1 MKTSEE
7 TSNQIRVHISK
18 IVGDLLSLILTGL
31 IAIIAKKLVLPV
43 ENEDTEI
50 KSMYSC
56 FVLLLIFVA
65 FMLFSKIVVYILKW
79 LYDAAFNRRRRRSVI
94 LLSKDNYYGL
104 VVPTIRQGVDHA
116 FLCKKTMMH
125 LFENG
130 SAESLL
136 KAISEYADTL
146 YYFDQADKMLTELLP
161 TGDIGYSERRKRID
175 AAFVKELGSQH
186 ILSSISIVL
195 LCLLNLQYFNNEKIN
210 SIKIENDDSVMIDN
224 LNSSK
229 IIQRLLDELTK
240 KNKLLRQDFQQLID
254 GLSTLSIYSKAKE

>member
-31 IAIIAKKLVLPV
+31 IAIIAKKLVLPI

-65 FMLFSKIVVYILKW
+65 FVLFSKIIVYILKW
-79 LYDAAFNRRRRRSVI
+79 LYDAVFNKKRRRSVI

-104 VVPTIRQGVDHA
+104 IVPTIRKGVDHA
-116 FLCKKTMMH
+116 FSCKKSMMY

-146 YYFDQADKMLTELLP
+146 YYFDHADKMLTVLLP

-186 ILSSISIVL
+186 ILSSISVVL
-195 LCLLNLQYFNNEKIN
+195 LCLFDLQYFSYDKIN
-210 SIKIENDDSVMIDN
+210 SVKMENADSVMIDN
-224 LNSSK
+224 MNTSK

-240 KNKLLRQDFQQLID
+240 KNKLLRQNYQQLID
-254 GLSTLSIYSKAKE
+254 GLSTLSKNSKAKE